1 MSLLDS
7 EAGTAGAAAAPADA
21 TPAISAP
28 LEPPLDQSAP
38 PGIALDASSD
48 VSKLEPISPQPV
60 TAPVQPSPPP
70 PQVQEQ
76 PSPSHS
82 TPPAQPEPST
92 SAIGN
97 GSMTPHVP
105 SSLATSAL
113 DRGPLGL
120 APDEEDWVK
129 DRMEYALYDF
139 QVLALAIKRYKWQ
152 LSQVPKDISRLQSL
166 KEKHMSDPF
175 EFLRQVKHRE
185 FRYPEGQ
192 RTLPAPMIE
201 WSKYQFPPANPV
213 VPTKPQ
219 TATFLH
225 SVSHT
230 TGHDRNGSKVVSLTS
245 NSRSRAGSP
254 SYERMQTVKD
264 TARQLGI
271 HVTQIH
277 QYHHHHHRST
287 SQHSIQDSGP
297 PSARIE
303 TNGVEANDVKGIFRI
318 ASQEAGQ
325 MERAYSQSPGV
336 GGASNGMTGVI
347 YDSQLPGHRARSAT
361 IPEGSTAQMGA
372 THYNSMPVQQ
382 PPSYRQPSQEGQSAE
397 FSNGAHVADRVIDHS
412 AGYTIQHHGVQTTN
426 SNISNSNNITY
437 THMSGS
443 VDIKPSAATAGMKGK
458 GYAREG
464 SGAREETKPPLY
476 NIPWSDE
483 EQRLLEKLLD
493 EYPDEPVAAQ
503 RFQKIS
509 AAMGTRTPKQV
520 ASRVQKYF
528 IKLVKAG
535 LEAPGRMN
543 YSLETSKPK
552 SKAAATAGGSSTAK
566 GKKRKDGPVGSDG
579 GASKSKAGRPR
590 KKDIVGGAETGGSGS
605 GSGSGAAAMKKQ
617 RPKSLLGSGFGRT
630 SGTQYLQ
637 YASAPTVFMSD
648 EDDED
653 SVQDMLAMSTNGNTP
668 GTATPGNG
676 VAAHMGF
683 YCDSCGVDPI
693 LGVRHSCIDCEEFGG
708 TDLCGPCYN
717 MGTYQSEHHVL
728 SHRFQSIETADV
740 PVYSHSNGARP
751 PSVGPSGTS
760 SVYFS

>member
-1 MSLLDS
+1 MSLLDP
-7 EAGTAGAAAAPADA
+7 EAGIAGTAAAALDA
-21 TPAISAP
+21 TPLAISPP
-28 LEPPLDQSAP
+28 LEPPHNHVAP
-38 PGIALDASSD
+38 PAMASDASSD
-48 VSKLEPISPQPV
+48 VSKLESTSPQPII
-60 TAPVQPSPPP
+60 AEAQPPPLPP
-70 PQVQEQ
+70 PQALER
-76 PSPSHS
+76 PSPAHS
-82 TPPAQPEPST
+82 TPPAQPESSAST
-92 SAIGN
+92 FGS
-97 GSMTPHVP
+97 GSMTPHIP

-113 DRGPLGL
+113 ERGPLGL

-166 KEKHMSDPF
+166 KEKHMGDPF

-192 RTLPAPMIE
+192 KTLPAPLIE

-213 VPTKPQ
+213 VPTTPQ
-219 TATFLH
+219 AATFLN
-225 SVSHT
+225 SVSYT
-230 TGHDRNGSKVVSLTS
+230 TGHDKNGSKIVSLTS
-245 NSRSRAGSP
+245 TSRSRAGSP

-271 HVTQIH
+271 HVAQIH
-277 QYHHHHHRST
+277 QYHHHHHHSS
-287 SQHSIQDSGP
+287 SQHSIPDSGP

-303 TNGVEANDVKGIFRI
+303 TNGVEANDVKGIFRHP
-318 ASQEAGQ
+318 SQEAGQ
-325 MERAYSQSPGV
+325 MERDYSQSPGV
-336 GGASNGMTGVI
+336 AGTSNGMTGVI
-347 YDSQLPGHRARSAT
+347 YEGQLPGHRARSAT
-361 IPEGSTAQMGA
+361 VPEGSTALMGGF
-372 THYNSMPVQQ
+372 HHNSASIQPP
-382 PPSYRQPSQEGQSAE
+382 PPSYRQPSQEGQTAE

-412 AGYTIQHHGVQTTN
+412 VGYTVQHQSLQNTS
-426 SNISNSNNITY
+426 SNNNNIGSNNNITY
-437 THMSGS
+437 NHMSGS
-443 VDIKPSAATAGMKGK
+443 VDIKPSITTAGMKGK

-552 SKAAATAGGSSTAK
+552 NKAAATAGGSSTAK

-579 GASKSKAGRPR
+579 GTSKSKAGRPR
-590 KKDIVGGAETGGSGS
+590 KKDVGTGAEAGGSGS
-605 GSGSGAAAMKKQ
+605 GSGSGSGALKKQ

-653 SVQDMLAMSTNGNTP
+653 SVQDMLAMSNNGSTP
-668 GTATPGNG
+668 GTAIPGNG
-676 VAAHMGF
+676 VSAHMGF
-683 YCDSCGVDPI
+683 YVRRVLIWI
-693 LGVRHSCIDCEEFGG
+693 LFSLTFKSLVGLFVMARQTICTPSRCFSSP
-708 TDLCGPCYN
+708 T
-717 MGTYQSEHHVL
+717 
-728 SHRFQSIETADV
+728 SI
-740 PVYSHSNGARP
+740 
-751 PSVGPSGTS
+751 
-760 SVYFS
+760 